1 MYEEL
6 VKLIKERS
14 GRLATAESCTGGLIA
29 AALTDIPGV
38 SEIYAGGVVAYENEV
53 KNRLLNVPWEIFSTV
68 GAVSSECAEAMVRGA
83 AAALQTDYAVA
94 TTGIAGPG
102 GAVSGKPVGTV
113 YIGYY
118 IAGKVF
124 TECNHFAGSR
134 SAVRAAAVDRALK
147 YLTELIKENC

>member
-1 MYEEL
+1 MYDEL
-6 VKLIKERS
+6 VKLIKQRS

-29 AALTDIPGV
+29 GALTDIPGV

-53 KNRLLNVPWEIFSTV
+53 KNRLLNVPVEIFSTV
-68 GAVSSECAEAMVRGA
+68 GAVSSECAAAMVRGA

-102 GAVSGKPVGTV
+102 GAVPGKPVGTV

-118 IAGKVF
+118 VAGRVF
-124 TECNHFAGSR
+124 TECNHFDGSR
-134 SAVRAAAVDRALK
+134 SAVRAAAVDRALTH
-147 YLTELIKENC
+147 LTELIKENC